1 MQTLPDWMPA
11 LAIILAGR
19 VQKGALESGS
29 WDAKVIVVSVGPVS
43 MMHNGACGVLG
54 CLRSSETDVRVLAI
68 QASKYQFGLA
78 RICACCYPNKTPLH
92 ELGQASGGLVTI
104 NKPRSVEKETNQA
117 LVCFL
122 LICNLQNLNCES

>member
-1 MQTLPDWMPA
+1 MQTLPDWMPS

-68 QASKYQFGLA
+68 QASKQGRIQEIKIGGAGLTHQHMSYSQTMA
-78 RICACCYPNKTPLH
+78 T
-92 ELGQASGGLVTI
+92 
-104 NKPRSVEKETNQA
+104 
-117 LVCFL
+117 
-122 LICNLQNLNCES
+122 